1 MSFFAELKRRNVL
14 RVAAAYV
21 VAAWLVI
28 QVVETIFPAFG
39 FSDSAIRIVV
49 IVFAIGLLPA
59 LVLAWAF
66 ELTPEGLKKDKD
78 VDRSQSLT
86 PQTGKKLDRMIMV
99 VLALALG
106 YFAFDKFVLDPARD
120 ATEIEVAVQA
130 AQEQRVPSGSASV
143 AVLPFVNLSNDP
155 EQGFFSDGIADEIIG
170 LLSQVDGLRVTARTS
185 AFLFRDRTQDI
196 RDIGKALG
204 VAHVLDGSV
213 RRSGTQLRISA
224 QLVEVATGFG
234 VWSASFDRE
243 FDDVF
248 TIQRAVAT
256 EVLLAIRGAGLTSSV
271 ETQIVAID
279 IYEDF
284 LRARSLLHE
293 ENAETVGQARQLLET
308 LIVKAPDDPRVHAA
322 LAQAIILDSDQQYG
336 DTPLVE
342 AAERANRH
350 IQVAQQLS
358 PTLSDAYSVE
368 GLVAVFEGSF
378 EQATASFERATALSP
393 GDALPW
399 HWLYFAQ
406 KELGDIGPARQALIR
421 AAELDPMFPPTV
433 QHFVF
438 AMADVRLDEATA
450 LLERFEERWPENS
463 VIYISKANI
472 AFRSG
477 DLDVGHAHILDYC
490 DKVGFE
496 FGVCAEAQIN
506 VYFQLEMYE
515 ELAAVALRAIQP
527 PLLDAFLCPVNALLP
542 LTALAA
548 FRSND
553 YAAATDYWMAGFA
566 DHPQGRDK
574 ILGASYA
581 VAAEDWITVREI
593 LEPETSLNIR
603 ANLIQLHPSHE
614 RFALADLA
622 MARRAEGDE
631 QGALALIDELKAYRK
646 TLANYQQRRLF
657 PIRTLHIMDM
667 TIAAAEG
674 RGDEALEAYASAYTE
689 GFRFRGPT
697 GEPLLTPWRET
708 PRFLELQAIYDA
720 DVARMRR
727 NVREQLEGYE
737 LSESPGI

>member
-39 FSDSAIRIVV
+39 FSDSAIRTIV
-49 IVFAIGLLPA
+49 IVLAIGLLPA
-59 LVLAWAF
+59 LILAWAF
-66 ELTPEGLKKDKD
+66 ELTSEGLKKDKD
-78 VDRSQSLT
+78 VDRLQSIT

-120 ATEIEVAVQA
+120 AAEIEVAVQA
-130 AQEQRVPSGSASV
+130 SQEQRESNGRASV

-155 EQGFFSDGIADEIIG
+155 QQGFFSDGIADEIIG

-185 AFLFRDRTQDI
+185 AFLFRDRAQDI

-213 RRSGTQLRISA
+213 RKSGNQLRITA
-224 QLVEVATGFG
+224 QLIDVATGFG
-234 VWSASFDRE
+234 VWTASFDRE

-256 EVLLAIRGAGLTSSV
+256 EVLLAVKGAGLTSSV
-271 ETQIVAID
+271 EMQIVTID
-279 IYEDF
+279 VYEDF

-293 ENAETVGQARQLLET
+293 ETAETVGQARQLLET
-308 LIVKAPDDPRVHAA
+308 LVVKAPDDPRVHAA

-336 DTPLVE
+336 DTPLVD
-342 AAERANRH
+342 AAARAHRH

-399 HWLYFAQ
+399 HWLYFAK
-406 KELGDIGPARQALIR
+406 KELGDIGPAREALIR

-433 QHFVF
+433 QHYVF
-438 AMADVRLDEATA
+438 AMADVRLAEAEA

-463 VIYISKANI
+463 VIDISKANI

-477 DLDVGHAHILDYC
+477 ALDVGHAHILDYC
-490 DKVGFE
+490 DKIGYE

-506 VYFQLEMYE
+506 VYFQLEMYD

-553 YAAATDYWMAGFA
+553 YAAATNYWMAGFA
-566 DHPQGRDK
+566 DHPEGRDK

-581 VAAEDWITVREI
+581 VAAKDWTTVREI

-603 ANLIQLHPSHE
+603 ANLVQLHPSHE

-631 QGALALIDELKAYRK
+631 QGAVALIDELKAYRE
-646 TLANYQQRRLF
+646 TLASYQERRLF

-674 RGDEALEAYASAYTE
+674 RGDEALEAYASAYAE
-689 GFRFRGPT
+689 GFRFRGPD
-697 GEPLLTPWRET
+697 GEPLLTLWRER

-720 DVARMRR
+720 EVARMRR
-727 NVREQLEGYE
+727 NVRDQLEGYE
-737 LSESPGI
+737 LSESPGM

>member
-1 MSFFAELKRRNVL
+1 MSFFAELNRRNVL

-21 VAAWLVI
+21 VAAWLLI

-39 FSDSAIRIVV
+39 FSDAAIRIVV
-49 IVFAIGLLPA
+49 IVCAIGLIPTLI
-59 LVLAWAF
+59 LAWAF
-66 ELTPEGLKKDKD
+66 ELTPDGLKKDKD
-78 VDRSQSLT
+78 VDHSQSLT
-86 PQTGKKLDRMIMV
+86 PQTGKKLDRIIMV

-106 YFAFDKFVLDPARD
+106 YFAIDKFVLDPARD
-120 ATEIEVAVQA
+120 AAEIEVAVQA
-130 AQEQRVPSGSASV
+130 AQEPDLPYGIASV

-155 EQGFFSDGIADEIIG
+155 QQGFFSDGIADEIIG
-170 LLSQVDGLRVTARTS
+170 LLSQVDGLRVTARSS
-185 AFLFRDRTQDI
+185 AFLFRDRSQDI

-204 VAHVLDGSV
+204 VEHVLDGSV
-213 RRSGTQLRISA
+213 RRSGNQLRITA
-224 QLVEVATGFG
+224 QLIDVTTGFG

-256 EVLLAIRGAGLTSSV
+256 EVLLAVKGAGLTSSV
-271 ETQIVAID
+271 ETKVVAID
-279 IYEDF
+279 VYEDF

-293 ENAETVGQARQLLET
+293 ETAETVGQARQLLET
-308 LIVKAPDDPRVHAA
+308 LVVKAPDDPRVHAS

-336 DTPLVE
+336 DEPLVD
-342 AAERANRH
+342 AGVRARHH

-378 EQATASFERATALSP
+378 EQATESFERATALSP

-399 HWLYFAQ
+399 HWLYFAR
-406 KELGDIGPARQALIR
+406 KELGDIGPAREALIR
-421 AAELDPMFPPTV
+421 AAKLDPMFPPTV

-450 LLERFEERWPENS
+450 LLDRFEERWPENS
-463 VIYISKANI
+463 VIDISKANI
-472 AFRSG
+472 AFRRG

-490 DKVGFE
+490 DKVGYE

-506 VYFQLEMYE
+506 IYFQLEMYD

-553 YAAATDYWMAGFA
+553 YAAATDYWTLGFA
-566 DHPQGRDK
+566 EHPEGRDK

-581 VAAEDWITVREI
+581 VAAEDWTAVREI

-603 ANLIQLHPSHE
+603 ANLVQLHPSHE

-631 QGALALIDELKAYRK
+631 QGALALIDELKAYRE
-646 TLANYQQRRLF
+646 TMANYQEHRLF
-657 PIRTLHIMDM
+657 PTRTLHVMDM
-667 TIAAAEG
+667 AIAAAEG
-674 RGDEALEAYASAYTE
+674 RGDEALEAYANAYAE
-689 GFRFRGPT
+689 GFRFRGPE
-697 GEPLLTPWRET
+697 GEPLLAPWRDR

-727 NVREQLEGYE
+727 NVREQLVSHEQG
-737 LSESPGI
+737 